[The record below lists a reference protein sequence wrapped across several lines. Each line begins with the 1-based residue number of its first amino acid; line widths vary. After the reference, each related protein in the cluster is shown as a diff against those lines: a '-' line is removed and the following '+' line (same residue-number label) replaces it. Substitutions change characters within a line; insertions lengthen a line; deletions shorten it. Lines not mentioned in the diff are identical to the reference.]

1 MIKFFYIFIGFFSC
15 TFSCLSAQ
23 TALDKALKTM
33 NVQMDIP
40 SFFDVSQN
48 EEPIYITPETKESPI
63 PKIKQQ
69 YDFEPS
75 FGDTALKVYL
85 HLGHSIIRH
94 KTEDY
99 LIFVDAIGEV
109 AAKYRGITKNPVLF
123 NSEQND
129 ALKRIKFDFRYGKR
143 MSSPSEGEIEE
154 LKLMLTYYP
163 EKQAKEMFNADWMV
177 MYPMNLRGEVLEGK
191 FSRCRAVAV
200 SKYGM
205 DMFFYFMMTDE
216 SSKKFDTYLMDLN
229 KVFWFNE

>member
-1 MIKFFYIFIGFFSC
+1 MIKLLYIFIVFFSC

-23 TALDKALKTM
+23 TALEKALKTM
-33 NVQMDIP
+33 NVQMNIP
-40 SFFDVSQN
+40 SYFDISQN
-48 EEPIYITPETKESPI
+48 EKKIYITPKTKESPT
-63 PKIKQQ
+63 PTMVQQ
-69 YDFEPS
+69 YDFESS

-99 LIFVDAIGEV
+99 LIFVDAIGERDV
-109 AAKYRGITKNPVLF
+109 QFGVIKKNPVLF
-123 NSEQND
+123 NSEQNN

-205 DMFFYFMMTDE
+205 DMFFYFIMTDE